1 MEYFCILVSDEN
13 RETVR
18 EKVKD
23 SQVLTHEIFNIPVS
37 ETGKAPA
44 THWFCIMKYDDVL
57 CQKLLDMKNL
67 TEMEKT
73 SSAKTFLSTR
83 NLRLAL
89 R

>member
-13 RETVR
+13 KEIVK

-23 SQVLTHEIFNIPVS
+23 SQILTHEIFNIPVS
-37 ETGKAPA
+37 TTGKAPA
-44 THWFCIMKYDDVL
+44 THWFCMMRYDDVL
-57 CQKLLDMKNL
+57 CEKLLSMKEL

-73 SSAKTFLSTR
+73 SSAKNFLSSR

-89 R
+89 K